1 MQLSASLDFSQ
12 DFFMVLSIILSKSFI
27 EFIIVFLQTDEY
39 TFSEQDFIKTSS
51 GMASDIINKKDEIP
65 LFFII
70 SAKCACEALFQIEFG

>member
-1 MQLSASLDFSQ
+1 MQLSASLDFPQ

-27 EFIIVFLQTDEY
+27 EFIIIFLQTDEC
-39 TFSEQDFIKTSS
+39 TFSEQNFIKTSS
-51 GMASDIINKKDEIP
+51 EMASDIINKKDEIP